1 MNALKRLS
9 FLFLVTA
16 LLSSCLKEELPV
28 PVHEQ
33 GELMLGQVELG
44 TTYGLQIY
52 YDLASNTVV
61 STNQKTDWDLSFECA
76 AGGWHVLLNSSLAA
90 AAADLGSVDFGS
102 VNDTDGAVWNWD
114 LHTGL
119 LDSSA
124 IGDYRNLNHVYLIDR
139 GYNETGV
146 PLGFKKIMLEFNED
160 ETFYMRSANLDGSE
174 DETITITKDP
184 DINFKSYSFNTNSV
198 IDIEPNKND
207 WDLLFSQYTHVFQNP
222 TLPYLVTGVLL
233 NRFNTSCAQEESIQ
247 FEEIT
252 YESIGD
258 YDFSFD
264 LNTIGYDWKSY
275 SFDLSQFTIVENMS
289 FVIKTNNEAYFKLR
303 FIDFYN
309 DLGEKGAPKFELQDL

>member
-139 GYNETGV
+139 G
-146 PLGFKKIMLEFNED
+146 
-160 ETFYMRSANLDGSE
+160 
-174 DETITITKDP
+174 
-184 DINFKSYSFNTNSV
+184 
-198 IDIEPNKND
+198 
-207 WDLLFSQYTHVFQNP
+207 
-222 TLPYLVTGVLL
+222 
-233 NRFNTSCAQEESIQ
+233 
-247 FEEIT
+247 
-252 YESIGD
+252 
-258 YDFSFD
+258 
-264 LNTIGYDWKSY
+264 
-275 SFDLSQFTIVENMS
+275 
-289 FVIKTNNEAYFKLR
+289 
-303 FIDFYN
+303 
-309 DLGEKGAPKFELQDL
+309 

>member
-1 MNALKRLS
+1 MFIR
-9 FLFLVTA
+9 
-16 LLSSCLKEELPV
+16 
-28 PVHEQ
+28 
-33 GELMLGQVELG
+33 
-44 TTYGLQIY
+44 
-52 YDLASNTVV
+52 
-61 STNQKTDWDLSFECA
+61 
-76 AGGWHVLLNSSLAA
+76 
-90 AAADLGSVDFGS
+90 
-102 VNDTDGAVWNWD
+102 
-114 LHTGL
+114 
-119 LDSSA
+119 
-124 IGDYRNLNHVYLIDR
+124 DR
-139 GYNETGV
+139 
-146 PLGFKKIMLEFNED
+146 
-160 ETFYMRSANLDGSE
+160 
-174 DETITITKDP
+174 
-184 DINFKSYSFNTNSV
+184 
-198 IDIEPNKND
+198 
-207 WDLLFSQYTHVFQNP
+207 YTHVFQNP